1 MQSAHCVLTLIALVL
16 LLLSGTS
23 PGFASP
29 EDEPVTVTYNTD
41 GRVQYVVAKLKIP
54 YTVEQVWPVMANP
67 YEFEQKISPRFHND
81 EVLLDTDS
89 LSVMSC
95 HVNTVAFLP
104 PIRYTV
110 QSKYEKRR
118 RITFHSLSGDLKD
131 FRGSWELDPADGG
144 KSSLV
149 TYSLFVQP
157 NLPVPQWVVRHAVKA
172 ELPHV
177 LKSLRE
183 RVRQLAT
190 HRDVPADRRLAAT
203 GELPLN

>member
-1 MQSAHCVLTLIALVL
+1 MQSAHCALTFIALVL
-16 LLLSGTS
+16 LLVSGVS
-23 PGFASP
+23 PVFAST
-29 EDEPVTVTYNTD
+29 ENEPVSVTYKTD
-41 GRVQYVVAKLKIP
+41 GQVQYVVARLKIP

-89 LSVMSC
+89 VSVISC

-104 PIRYTV
+104 AIRYTV
-110 QSKYEKRR
+110 ESRYENRR
-118 RITFHSLSGDLKD
+118 RISFHSLSGDLKD

-157 NLPVPQWVVRHAVKA
+157 NLPVPQWIVRHAVKA
-172 ELPHV
+172 EIPHI
-177 LKSLRE
+177 LNSLRE
-183 RVRQLAT
+183 RVHRLAT
-190 HRDVPADRRLAAT
+190 HKDVPADRRLAAT